1 MAAPKKPAL
10 QVETF
15 TDYQII
21 TQPNPLQQVIRRVDE
36 RDKDDPVGR
45 AEKALAGLSGEFKSW
60 MAAEC
65 ERLSTAHAAL
75 IKDNYSSPARDELFR
90 AAHDVKG
97 DAATFGYPAAAH
109 VAQSLC
115 RLIEHSPD
123 MAQVPGDLIVH
134 HVNAIHAIYR
144 DQSELS
150 AITASELSKRL
161 RGLADAY
168 LIQANRDRPEHLEA
182 VISPSLVPAD

>member
-75 IKDNYSSPARDELFR
+75 IKDDYSSPARDELFR

-123 MAQVPGDLIVH
+123 MAHVPGDLLVH

-182 VISPSLVPAD
+182 VISPGLVPAD